1 MDPTT
6 EEIRQRADIVEIV
19 GQYVALKAAGN
30 DRWKACCPFHDEKT
44 PSFYVT
50 REKGFYKCFGCGE
63 SGDLFK
69 FLQKVENLSFPEA
82 KRQLAERYGVVL
94 PQAGRDLSPE
104 QKAAYDERDR
114 LFKIMAAAAAFFR
127 EQLAGNKGLE
137 ARDYCRMRGLS
148 SGTVDRFGIGYA
160 PDAWDGLYK
169 HLVNKYG
176 FKPEDGALSG
186 MLVEKEK
193 DDGRV
198 RHYDRFRHRLMFPIW
213 DERGRVVAFGG
224 RALEG
229 GQTGNPDAKY
239 LNSPE
244 GPLFS
249 KSNILYGWHI
259 ARPEVGKRE
268 SVIINEGYMDS
279 IALHEAGFG
288 NAMATLGTALTTQHV
303 ASLRRLSPKIVYLC
317 FDGDS
322 AGMRAALRAA
332 PLFAANSLD
341 VRVVDLPAE
350 HDPDTFV
357 REFGAVGLQNA
368 LNSAKLLNHYRVEMA
383 IEGFD
388 LSLVTERAEAMR
400 AAANVI
406 SEVASSTE
414 RDGYI
419 TWLADRWA
427 NAESVSAPARVQM
440 IQSAVRREVESVGR
454 RETQHQET
462 RQKKTWQKN
471 WKGHEPEAPASAGSE
486 ADDAA
491 VSEALSE
498 AGSAGESG
506 VVKAERALLS
516 TLLGQ
521 PSWRRR
527 ILAEMPISQWTVQLH
542 RDIVRVSNEA
552 SAQSDEPIPAVAL
565 MELLSDEAASLVS
578 GLMVAD
584 EAQTMASD
592 EVIRD
597 WMARINGFWAKQTE
611 RDIMGIVREKL
622 EAGEPISADER
633 LAFAEALRQTG
644 RKSPETETL
653 ANSQIAAAADM
664 TTASE
669 LA

>member
-1 MDPTT
+1 MDSIT

-19 GQYVALKAAGN
+19 GQYVALRPAGN

-50 REKGFYKCFGCGE
+50 REKGFFKCFGCSA
-63 SGDLFK
+63 SGDVFK
-69 FLQKVENLSFPEA
+69 FVQQIENLTFPEA
-82 KRQLAERYGVVL
+82 KRQLAERYGVAL
-94 PQAGRDLSPE
+94 PRAGRELSPE

-114 LFKIMAAAAAFFR
+114 LLKIMAAAAAFFR
-127 EQLAGNKGLE
+127 EQLAGNKGLD
-137 ARDYCRMRGLS
+137 ARDYCRKRGLS
-148 SGTVDRFGIGYA
+148 AKTIDLFGIGYA
-160 PDAWDGLYK
+160 PDAWDGLYR

-176 FKPEDGALSG
+176 FTPEDGARAGL
-186 MLVEKEK
+186 LVEKEK

-229 GQTGNPDAKY
+229 GTTGNPDAKY

-244 GPLFS
+244 GPLFT
-249 KSNILYGWHI
+249 KSHLLYAWHI
-259 ARPEVGKRE
+259 ARAEAGKRE
-268 SVIINEGYMDS
+268 AVIINEGYMDA

-303 ASLRRLSPKIVYLC
+303 AALRRLSPKIVYLC

-332 PLFAANSLD
+332 PLFAANQLD

-368 LNSAKLLNHYRVEMA
+368 LNQAKLLNHYRVEMA
-383 IEGFD
+383 ISGFD
-388 LSLVTERAEAMR
+388 LGSVTERAEAVR
-400 AAANVI
+400 AAAHVI
-406 SEVASSTE
+406 SEVDSSTE

-427 NAESVSAPARVQM
+427 NAEGVAAPARVQM
-440 IQSAVRREVESVGR
+440 IQTAVRREVESVGR
-454 RETQHQET
+454 RDQRRQST
-462 RQKKTWQKN
+462 RQESWQSRN
-471 WKGHEPEAPASAGSE
+471 RREAAPAAAGVE
-486 ADDAA
+486 ADERA

-498 AGSAGESG
+498 AGTAGESG

-527 ILAEMPISQWTVQLH
+527 ILAEMPPAQWTVELH
-542 RDIVRVSNEA
+542 RDIVRVLNEA
-552 SAQSDEPIPAVAL
+552 MRDEDADPIRAVAL
-565 MELLSDEAASLVS
+565 MGLLSEEAAALVS

-584 EAQTMASD
+584 EAQTMAS
-592 EVIRD
+592 EAVIRD
-597 WMARINGFWAKQTE
+597 WIARVASYWAKQTE
-611 RDIMGIVREKL
+611 RDILGMVREKL
-622 EAGEPISADER
+622 QNGEPVSADER
-633 LAFAEALRQTG
+633 AALQEALRQTG
-644 RKSPETETL
+644 RMSLEPTEV
-653 ANSQIAAAADM
+653 AA
-664 TTASE
+664 
-669 LA
+669 